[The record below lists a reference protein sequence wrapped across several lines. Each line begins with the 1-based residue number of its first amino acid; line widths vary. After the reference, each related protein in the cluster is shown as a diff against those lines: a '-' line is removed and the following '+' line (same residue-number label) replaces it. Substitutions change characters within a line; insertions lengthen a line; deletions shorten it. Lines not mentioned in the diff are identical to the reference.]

1 MYISLSTVFPF
12 DSGITIPPGEVYLV
26 SLDEWENLGKVTKN
40 TVLCHVPV
48 KRENLR
54 SE

>member
-26 SLDEWENLGKVTKN
+26 SLDEWENLGKVTKKYSF
-40 TVLCHVPV
+40 VSCA
-48 KRENLR
+48 
-54 SE
+54 S